1 MSLTR
6 KEHQTFIRLM
16 SEACEDDPEFAAE
29 VTGRRWSRLRL
40 LRVVAALGCFAGA
53 CLVLVLGIAIPEGVT
68 AGVLFLVGTL
78 LVLRAVMAGSQPPRR
93 LSLPRPSFASGAHAA
108 SEVVT
113 SVVAPAEPGPAGRVA
128 HPDTPVASPP
138 VAPDR
143 EPDGH

>member
-40 LRVVAALGCFAGA
+40 LRVVVALCCFAGA

-68 AGVLFLVGTL
+68 AGVLFLVGTV

-93 LSLPRPSFASGAHAA
+93 LLLRRPSLPRARMPHLRWSHPSLHRPRLGRRAGSH
-108 SEVVT
+108 
-113 SVVAPAEPGPAGRVA
+113 APAPRWRRRR
-128 HPDTPVASPP
+128 S
-138 VAPDR
+138 PDR